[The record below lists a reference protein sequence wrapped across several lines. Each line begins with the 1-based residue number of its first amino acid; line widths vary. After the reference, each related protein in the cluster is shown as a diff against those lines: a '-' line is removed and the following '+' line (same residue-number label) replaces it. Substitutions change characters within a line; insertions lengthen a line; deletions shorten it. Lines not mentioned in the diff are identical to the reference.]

1 MTSTRSKLVPAPSQ
15 TALGPTLGQPL
26 RAIAAQRAEEI
37 LAEVGPTLRWLRTFL
52 IVATISIPV
61 FTVAFVA
68 ALWHLG
74 H

>member
-1 MTSTRSKLVPAPSQ
+1 MRSTKSKVVPAPSQ
-15 TALGPTLGQPL
+15 TALAPTLGQRL
-26 RAIAAQRAEEI
+26 RAIAAHRAEEI
-37 LAEVGPTLRWLRTFL
+37 LAEIGPTLRWLRMLL

-61 FTVAFVA
+61 FIVAFVA